1 MENVASGKYQ
11 REEKHNSFLFSHR
24 GKLKLCFP
32 IKKSE
37 VGNNL
42 SLIGFIFYGNSYV
55 QKPLSTGLSLH
66 EVTNIIKKYP
76 DIEIKV
82 NAGETVIR

>member
-11 REEKHNSFLFSHR
+11 RAEEKHNSFLFSHR

-32 IKKSE
+32 IKKSQ

-42 SLIGFIFYGNSYV
+42 SLIGFIFLW
-55 QKPLSTGLSLH
+55 KFIRTKA
-66 EVTNIIKKYP
+66 II
-76 DIEIKV
+76 DW
-82 NAGETVIR
+82 AFAS